1 MSKKHK
7 KVCKTLSCIEH
18 FLVLASITTECVSIS
33 AFSSLFDVPVEA
45 GGTAIGLKFSNN
57 YRNWNL

>member
-18 FLVLASITTECVSIS
+18 FLILASITTGCVSIS

-45 GGTAIGLKFSNN
+45 GGTALGLKIQQ
-57 YRNWNL
+57 